1 MGKCIL
7 KGTCKMEI
15 NKHVLFPA
23 ALLCLVVWAG
33 CSKEAP
39 ISKGMQASENE
50 RMPSKL
56 QAVQVELTNL
66 ANRVTACNVPSYD
79 YVASLRKKLSDMTP
93 VERETA
99 FAFVEDLFSYPRL
112 RQFPLSQRENSMTAY
127 SSIVLKLANLFS
139 AELEKPE
146 KAWAFLLRTILV
158 FDTERDIVSAPVFD
172 PHTPPMGLSIT
183 KGMYVEAMAREK
195 FNVVRRGFEES
206 CYFIRYFYRLSL
218 EEQNEWI
225 DRLQKAAG
233 RKVVI
238 YNPDDPA
245 KEPPKRPFTI
255 PSHLPPQVQ
264 EKMREIRRDA
274 LKKAGIDPS
283 TEGL

>member
-1 MGKCIL
+1 MGCRQTAMKYGGSESTTP

-23 ALLCLVVWAG
+23 ALLCLVVLAG

-39 ISKGMQASENE
+39 ISKGIQASENE
-50 RMPSKL
+50 RVPSKL

-66 ANRVTACNVPSYD
+66 ANRVKACNVPSYD

-99 FAFVEDLFSYPRL
+99 FVCVEDLFSYPRL

-195 FNVVRRGFEES
+195 FNVVRRGFE
-206 CYFIRYFYRLSL
+206 R
-218 EEQNEWI
+218 
-225 DRLQKAAG
+225 AA
-233 RKVVI
+233 I
-238 YNPDDPA
+238 
-245 KEPPKRPFTI
+245 
-255 PSHLPPQVQ
+255 L
-264 EKMREIRRDA
+264 
-274 LKKAGIDPS
+274 
-283 TEGL
+283 